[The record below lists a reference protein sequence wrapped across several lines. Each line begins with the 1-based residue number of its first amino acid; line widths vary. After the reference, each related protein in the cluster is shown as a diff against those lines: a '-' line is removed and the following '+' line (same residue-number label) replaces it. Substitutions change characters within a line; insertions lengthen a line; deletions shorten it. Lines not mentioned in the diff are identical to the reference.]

1 MNRITTQRLLIRP
14 LETADS
20 ADLYAYR
27 SDPDVV
33 RFQMWKPA
41 DLRAVRHFIRELR
54 GLTPG
59 LPGVWYQFGIVEQ
72 DSGRLVGDCGVHAP
86 LDEHDTVE
94 LGLTLSSDAQGKGYA
109 YEVLAALIDFC
120 FATLHVRRIIARTHP
135 ENLRAIALIKRC
147 DFAPTASSIDNGDLL
162 FVMQRKDWTERGA
175 D

>member
-1 MNRITTQRLLIRP
+1 MNRIATQRLLIRP

-20 ADLYAYR
+20 ADLFAYR

-41 DLRAVRHFIRELR
+41 DLREVRHFIRDLR

-72 DSGRLVGDCGVHAP
+72 ASGRLVGDCGVHAP
-86 LDEHDTVE
+86 IDQHDTVE
-94 LGLTLSSDAQGKGYA
+94 LGLTLRTDAQRKGYA
-109 YEVLAALIDFC
+109 CEALAALIAFC

-135 ENLRAIALIKRC
+135 DNTRAIALIKRC
-147 DFAPTASSIDNGDLL
+147 GFAPAASPLTDNDLL
-162 FVMQRKDWTERGA
+162 FIMQRKDWTARDEG
-175 D
+175 